1 MARPGPKTEPYLDG
15 LRPRTVT
22 FDDRTEEMARV
33 LGNGNVSLGLR
44 EAVRFTYAAYQ
55 ADKFTPPSKRFA
67 GPAVPRVPGA
77 AAPAPAPA
85 APDAVGSP
93 PGEPAP

>member
-22 FDDRTEEMARV
+22 FDDRTDEMARV

-55 ADKFTPPSKRFA
+55 ADKFTPPSKRFG
-67 GPAVPRVPGA
+67 GPAVPKVPS

-85 APDAVGSP
+85 ADPGPPPDAS
-93 PGEPAP
+93 AS